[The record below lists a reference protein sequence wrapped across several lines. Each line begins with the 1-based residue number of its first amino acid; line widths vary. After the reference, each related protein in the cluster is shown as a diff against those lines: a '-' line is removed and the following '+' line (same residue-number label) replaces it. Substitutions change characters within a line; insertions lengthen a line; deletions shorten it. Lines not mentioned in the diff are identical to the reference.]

1 MNSDE
6 RIELHIHSK
15 FGGDSTVYP
24 GEIIRKLNDRGIP
37 AVAITDM
44 SNIYAF
50 PEIEKV
56 YETRN
61 YKTRPVYG
69 MEMPVMESDGNIYS
83 ISVLVKNLSGLMKLY
98 DLISDNHS
106 TEAYPVYQLED
117 LLRCREGL
125 LLGSGVENGKIYKM
139 LMSHACIE
147 DLKTALTMFDYVE
160 VIPFE
165 KYRNANVKVIEL
177 CEELNIPVVAVSD
190 AHFIDASD
198 RLAYEM
204 LVYWRQGK
212 TPDEDYRF
220 LDTKEML
227 NAFSYLP
234 EAKAHEIVIG
244 NTHRIAELCEMVT
257 ICPKERYLPKSENAT
272 EMLWKLCH
280 ESLHEKYTDAE
291 MEEAQ
296 RRLETELNAVQKTG
310 LETYVLWEKE
320 LLEKCGLRA
329 CDISVKG
336 CAAGSIVLYLLN
348 ITEIDPL
355 KYDLKTEIIFGMKGE
370 REIDIDIKV
379 PACRQKEVIKEVS
392 HLSGVEAAVHVGSFQ
407 GVSQSMAKVI
417 AEDYIEDTGH
427 YPSEEKWIEA
437 ESKLSGNYR
446 CRGEDA
452 GGMIV
457 FPKGYDYKKISPWST
472 SSDGTPIL
480 YYSYFFIDYSVL
492 KLDVIGHDTPEML
505 IRLSE
510 LTGVDLA
517 DVPIESKE
525 VLDLFVTDESGDATM
540 CADLPEFYSE
550 RVRKIVSKLK
560 PASFTDLV
568 KIFALS
574 HGTGCWEGNGEI
586 LVEEKGL
593 GLKDIIGSRDDVFG
607 YILSLGM
614 DRKTA
619 YEISEAVRKGIILHS
634 KNAKWQEWKK
644 ELIQNGAGDWFLW
657 SCEQIRYIFP
667 KAHAVSYMIMT
678 MRMGWFKVH
687 YPKEFNIIMDQYHP
701 ERFY

>member
-1 MNSDE
+1 M
-6 RIELHIHSK
+6 
-15 FGGDSTVYP
+15 
-24 GEIIRKLNDRGIP
+24 
-37 AVAITDM
+37 
-44 SNIYAF
+44 
-50 PEIEKV
+50 
-56 YETRN
+56 
-61 YKTRPVYG
+61 
-69 MEMPVMESDGNIYS
+69 
-83 ISVLVKNLSGLMKLY
+83 
-98 DLISDNHS
+98 
-106 TEAYPVYQLED
+106 
-117 LLRCREGL
+117 
-125 LLGSGVENGKIYKM
+125 
-139 LMSHACIE
+139 
-147 DLKTALTMFDYVE
+147 
-160 VIPFE
+160 
-165 KYRNANVKVIEL
+165 
-177 CEELNIPVVAVSD
+177 
-190 AHFIDASD
+190 
-198 RLAYEM
+198 
-204 LVYWRQGK
+204 
-212 TPDEDYRF
+212 
-220 LDTKEML
+220 
-227 NAFSYLP
+227 
-234 EAKAHEIVIG
+234 
-244 NTHRIAELCEMVT
+244 
-257 ICPKERYLPKSENAT
+257 
-272 EMLWKLCH
+272 
-280 ESLHEKYTDAE
+280 
-291 MEEAQ
+291 
-296 RRLETELNAVQKTG
+296 
-310 LETYVLWEKE
+310 
-320 LLEKCGLRA
+320 
-329 CDISVKG
+329 
-336 CAAGSIVLYLLN
+336 LYLLN

-379 PACRQKEVIKEVS
+379 PTCRQKEVIKEVS

-568 KIFALS
+568 KICALS

-634 KNAKWQEWKK
+634 KNAKWQKWKK